1 MCSSSAELARRLRL
15 VLITPGDR
23 SPQAT
28 QELVERALAGGVTA
42 VLLREPQLGRDERY
56 FLAQELAGSAREAG
70 ALLLLHNDVGAAL
83 ECAADGVHLGWGG
96 PGVADARAAASG
108 LLVGR
113 SAHWPLQDEDRAADY
128 LLLSPFRPTPKARPR
143 PTLTADQ
150 VRSALD
156 EPRRGPIV
164 ALGGLDADAVATLP
178 AGLAGVAVLR
188 AIAQADDPAAAAA
201 ALREAVERRW
211 PVAA

>member
-1 MCSSSAELARRLRL
+1 VCSSSAELARRLRL
-15 VLITPGDR
+15 VLVSPGDR
-23 SPQAT
+23 APEAT

-42 VLLREPQLGRDERY
+42 VLLREPQLGNDERN
-56 FLAQELAGSAREAG
+56 FLAQELAGSARDAG
-70 ALLLLHNDVGAAL
+70 ALLLLHNDVAAAL

-96 PGVADARAAASG
+96 PSVAAARAAAPG

-113 SAHWPLQDEDRAADY
+113 SAHWPLQDDDRAADY

-143 PTLTADQ
+143 PPLTAEQ

-156 EPRRGPIV
+156 EPRLGPVV
-164 ALGGLDADAVATLP
+164 ALGGLDAAAIATLP

-211 PVAA
+211 PLAA

>member
-1 MCSSSAELARRLRL
+1 VCSSSAELARRLRL
-15 VLITPGDR
+15 VLVSPGDR
-23 SPQAT
+23 APEAT

-42 VLLREPQLGRDERY
+42 VLLREPQLGNDERN
-56 FLAQELAGSAREAG
+56 FLAQELAGSARDAG
-70 ALLLLHNDVGAAL
+70 ALLLLHNDVAAAL

-96 PGVADARAAASG
+96 PSVAAARAAAPG

-113 SAHWPLQDEDRAADY
+113 SAHWPLQDDDRVADY

-143 PTLTADQ
+143 PPLTAEQ

-156 EPRRGPIV
+156 EPRLGPVV
-164 ALGGLDADAVATLP
+164 ALGGLDAAAIATLP

-211 PVAA
+211 PLAA